1 MNKKVNEFQDEN
13 DFVNFELMTN
23 SMNRSSNQSN
33 IELDS
38 NNINLNPRKN
48 IKSEQDFISN
58 IPSYQMS
65 GNLPSNKNFKEDN
78 LNKENFNNIYSFKKD
93 EANIENNNV
102 TSTNNNK
109 QKNNNNDLSSN
120 SKNSMK
126 QNSKNLFDAKI
137 FSDDDMSLNKSNKF
151 IKQSSNQNM
160 NNINMNNII
169 DNSQTN
175 SLLLSL
181 NIKEMNSEDTLNN
194 DSNLV
199 NDIKKILPNDIYN
212 NLSHSKNQLII
223 NTKEGLKKL
232 FIYLSDSLN
241 NQKKISGSN
250 DYYYNN
256 DLNSDNLLKIYI
268 YIKYILNN
276 FKNVNNDILNE
287 SLFIINLILP
297 LLPTNYISN
306 ICEQLIDIFY
316 CKTAF
321 NELDKNN
328 YLLFEQILR
337 LNRITFFDK
346 IFFFL
351 KSEKNSGVLSFWKK
365 FLGDLIEKNN
375 ENYGIGFDIN
385 NNESIINLLNEYYKE
400 DLINF
405 CLNLFNYD
413 DINEITTNSQAFDL
427 IK

>member
-1 MNKKVNEFQDEN
+1 MNKKVNEFKDDN
-13 DFVNFELMTN
+13 NIINFELMTN

-241 NQKKISGSN
+241 NQKKIN
-250 DYYYNN
+250 
-256 DLNSDNLLKIYI
+256 
-268 YIKYILNN
+268 
-276 FKNVNNDILNE
+276 
-287 SLFIINLILP
+287 
-297 LLPTNYISN
+297 
-306 ICEQLIDIFY
+306 
-316 CKTAF
+316 
-321 NELDKNN
+321 
-328 YLLFEQILR
+328 
-337 LNRITFFDK
+337 
-346 IFFFL
+346 
-351 KSEKNSGVLSFWKK
+351 
-365 FLGDLIEKNN
+365 
-375 ENYGIGFDIN
+375 
-385 NNESIINLLNEYYKE
+385 
-400 DLINF
+400 
-405 CLNLFNYD
+405 
-413 DINEITTNSQAFDL
+413 
-427 IK
+427 

>member
-1 MNKKVNEFQDEN
+1 MNKKVNEFQDDN
-13 DFVNFELMTN
+13 DFVNFELMAD
-23 SMNRSSNQSN
+23 SMNISSNQPH
-33 IELDS
+33 IESDS
-38 NNINLNPRKN
+38 NNINLNPREN
-48 IKSEQDFISN
+48 IKSDQNFLSN
-58 IPSYQMS
+58 IPSYQIL
-65 GNLPSNKNFKEDN
+65 GNIPSNKNFKEDN
-78 LNKENFNNIYSFKKD
+78 LNEESINNIYSFKKD
-93 EANIENNNV
+93 ETNIEKNNI
-102 TSTNNNK
+102 TSKNDNK
-109 QKNNNNDLSSN
+109 PKNNNNYLSSN

-126 QNSKNLFDAKI
+126 QNSKIHFDDKI

-151 IKQSSNQNM
+151 INQNSNQNM
-160 NNINMNNII
+160 GTINMNNII
-169 DNSQTN
+169 DNSPTN

-212 NLSHSKNQLII
+212 NLNPSKNQLIT

-241 NQKKISGSN
+241 NQKKINASN

-268 YIKYILNN
+268 YIKSILNN

-321 NELDKNN
+321 DELNKNN
-328 YLLFEQILR
+328 YLLFKQILR

-351 KSEKNSGVLSFWKK
+351 KVKK
-365 FLGDLIEKNN
+365 ILG
-375 ENYGIGFDIN
+375 F
-385 NNESIINLLNEYYKE
+385 
-400 DLINF
+400 
-405 CLNLFNYD
+405 
-413 DINEITTNSQAFDL
+413 
-427 IK
+427 